1 MNRQLLLLC
10 TICILICLAV
20 GGISGLT
27 VQNGGGEWYAA
38 LKRPPLNPP
47 AQVFGIV
54 WPILYVLMG
63 IAAGLIWARGW
74 QTAGVKQALL
84 VFGIQL
90 VLNGLWSPLFF
101 GLHWIGAAL
110 AECILLWAM
119 VLAAAA
125 RFKTICPSASLLLW
139 PYLGWLTFA
148 VYLNAGYWILN
159 R

>member
-1 MNRQLLLLC
+1 
-10 TICILICLAV
+10 LAV
-20 GGISGLT
+20 RNAGG
-27 VQNGGGEWYAA
+27 QWYAA

-63 IAAGLIWARGW
+63 TAAGLIWARGW
-74 QTAGVKQALL
+74 QSPGVKCALL

-101 GLHWIGAAL
+101 GLHWIATAL
-110 AECILLWAM
+110 AECILLWA
-119 VLAAAA
+119 VASAAAVL
-125 RFKTICPSASLLLW
+125 FGKISASASILLW

-148 VYLNAGYWILN
+148 AYLNAGYWILN
-159 R
+159 RQ